1 MPSRAELKWSQVK
14 VGLVVAIAIAI
25 LLVIIFLMT
34 GKATFAGK
42 LHIATYVN
50 DAAGLQRGAMV
61 NLAGVSIGNV
71 TSVQLDPRPPNPLKP
86 VRVEMAVSGSA
97 GAWLRQDSVAELGA
111 VNPLAGTIVNIHR
124 GTLNSPSARDGTV
137 LKSTTATGI
146 TQLLVSSHTLLQ
158 NANDIVE
165 RLGALMD
172 QIQSGQGSI
181 GKLLY
186 SEELYDRFNTIA
198 KNVEKLTAAMN
209 QQRGTIGE
217 LVYNRELY
225 TKLNSTLDRLNSTLA
240 RIQNGPGTMA
250 KLINDPSLYQ
260 HADQLVQGLN
270 HTTAQIN
277 SGRGSIGVLLRD
289 QQTAEHLR
297 GTIKNLDSLL
307 AGLQAGKGT
316 AGQLVTNPALYHHV
330 DNLTT
335 ELRAL
340 IQAFKKHP
348 KKYLT
353 IQLKLF

>member
-34 GKATFAGK
+34 GKAAFAGK
-42 LHIATYVN
+42 LHIVTYVN

-71 TSVQLDPRPPNPLKP
+71 TAVQLAAHPPNPLQP
-86 VRVEMAVSGSA
+86 VRIDMAVSSSA
-97 GAWLRQDSVAELGA
+97 TSWLRQDSVAELGA

-124 GTLNSPSARDGTV
+124 GTLNSPPAQDGTV
-137 LKSTTATGI
+137 LKSATATGI
-146 TQLLVSSHTLLQ
+146 SQLLVSSHTLLQ

-209 QQRGTIGE
+209 QRQGTIGE

-225 TKLNSTLDRLNSTLA
+225 TKLNTTLDQLNSTLA
-240 RIQNGPGTMA
+240 RIQHGPGTVA
-250 KLINDPSLYQ
+250 KLINDPSLYN
-260 HADQLVQGLN
+260 HADTLVQGLN
-270 HTTAQIN
+270 RTTAQIN
-277 SGRGSIGVLLRD
+277 SGQGTIGLLLRN
-289 QQTAEHLR
+289 QQTAIHLR
-297 GTIKNLDSLL
+297 DTIQNLDSLL
-307 AGLQAGKGT
+307 AGLQAGRGT

-330 DNLTT
+330 DSLTT
-335 ELRAL
+335 EMRAL
-340 IQAFKKHP
+340 IQAFRKHP

-353 IQLKLF
+353 IQLKIF